1 MKNLKMIIRS
11 LFRRG
16 ESNSIKILSL
26 SIGITMGLILIAKVL
41 FEYSYDNFYPDADRI
56 YAVQSVGTR
65 NGEAF
70 QHERVSGGVAIG
82 MKDEIAEIET
92 ATRFTGLLEEE
103 LVFYTADR
111 KKHKG
116 NLILADSCF
125 FRP

>member
-56 YAVQSVGTR
+56 YACLLYTSASDNPSFR
-65 NGEAF
+65 
-70 QHERVSGGVAIG
+70 
-82 MKDEIAEIET
+82 EIC
-92 ATRFTGLLEEE
+92 L
-103 LVFYTADR
+103 
-111 KKHKG
+111 K
-116 NLILADSCF
+116 
-125 FRP
+125 